1 MNFFDDWIGVARIVV
16 FAAVAYTAL
25 VVMLRTS
32 GKRTLAK
39 MNAFDLV
46 ITVAL
51 GSTLAAAV
59 LDAAVPLVESVL
71 AFAVLVGLQ
80 AAVAYGQTRSSR
92 IEALVKSEPSLVVR
106 DGRFLHAALRR
117 ERLTE
122 SEVMQAVRA
131 SGRGG
136 LGGVAAV
143 VLETDGSMSVIGSDG
158 GAVESVRDAERG

>member
-1 MNFFDDWIGVARIVV
+1 MNFFDDWIGVARIAV
-16 FAAVAYTAL
+16 FAPLAYGAL
-25 VVMLRTS
+25 VFVLRTS

-39 MNAFDLV
+39 LNAFDLV
-46 ITVAL
+46 VTVAL

-59 LDAAVPLVESVL
+59 LDASVPLVESVL
-71 AFAVLVGLQ
+71 AFAALVGLQ
-80 AAVAYGQTRSSR
+80 AAVAYSQTRSSK

-106 DGRFLHAALRR
+106 DGRLLHGVLRR

-122 SEVMQAVRA
+122 AEVMQAVRA

-136 LGGVAAV
+136 LDGVAAV

-158 GAVESVRDAERG
+158 RAVDSAQGGATT